1 MGKLFIVMVT
11 VICVVLFLGH
21 NDDFL
26 HASFYCLFQV
36 LHDCNSPYIV
46 GYYGAFQADGDI
58 SLCMEYMDGG
68 SLDVVLKHAGRIP
81 EPIVAKILYSV
92 LRGLVYLREALHIIH
107 R

>member
-1 MGKLFIVMVT
+1 MI
-11 VICVVLFLGH
+11 I
-21 NDDFL
+21 
-26 HASFYCLFQV
+26 YFQV

-46 GYYGAFQADGDI
+46 GYYGAFFADGDI

-68 SLDVVLKHAGRIP
+68 SLDIVLLHAGRLP

-92 LRGLVYLREALHIIH
+92 IRGLVYLREVLHIIH